1 MTPAERAKK
10 LLLGTG
16 LCLVFVFAIGLSND
30 RFSMTSLDLGW
41 LFLIIGVLMVGLSLT
56 NGSFTSQFPDESD
69 EEMKDRVQD
78 DVTETKREANIGDAW
93 ASLEHNVLTNE
104 LSESE

>member
-16 LCLVFVFAIGLSND
+16 LCLVFVFAIGLSSE
-30 RFSMTSLDLGW
+30 RFTIKTLDAGW
-41 LFLIIGVLMVGLSLT
+41 LFLIAGMLMTGVGLT
-56 NGSFTSQFPDESD
+56 RGGFTSQFPDESD
-69 EEMKDRVQD
+69 EEMTNRVQE
-78 DVTETKREANIGDAW
+78 DVTETNREANIGDAW
-93 ASLEHNVLTNE
+93 ASLEHNVLKNE

>member
-16 LCLVFVFAIGLSND
+16 LCLVFVFAIGLSSD
-30 RFSMTSLDLGW
+30 RFTLNTLDIGW
-41 LFLIIGVLMVGLSLT
+41 LFLIFGIIMIVLSFT
-56 NGSFTSQFPDESD
+56 NGSFSSRFPDESD
-69 EEMKDRVQD
+69 EEMTDRVHD
-78 DVTETKREANIGDAW
+78 DVTETKREADVGDAW

-104 LSESE
+104 LTESE